1 MLYIVDKVE
10 DIIDLNSI
18 NLNPL
23 GITTVVE
30 VFKALYKGLSK
41 LTHLTNIRFNNL
53 LLGSK

>member
-1 MLYIVDKVE
+1 MYVAGKVE
-10 DIIDLNSI
+10 DIMDLNSA

-23 GITTVVE
+23 GVTAVVE